1 MHGIKQWVY
10 RMYTEPCVDQQW
22 VTESI
27 LHRLPARDNMAT
39 LETVSGR
46 KIDVSNP
53 NPNDI
58 VIEDIA
64 WALSRMPRFS
74 GHSIP
79 YVPYSV
85 AQHCI
90 QVAEDLKDYGP
101 DIQLYGLLH
110 DAAEAYIN
118 DLPSPVKHIPEI
130 HAVIKKLEDSLM
142 TAIYTALKIK
152 PPTEQEESLVKI
164 ADKTQQAVEAYNFMY
179 SRGKDWNLPEV
190 SFTKLQEF
198 REPMTSIDSYH
209 KFLSYFQDLIDQSD
223 K

>member
-1 MHGIKQWVY
+1 
-10 RMYTEPCVDQQW
+10 VDRQW
-22 VTESI
+22 VTENTLLRS
-27 LHRLPARDNMAT
+27 LAQDNMAT

-53 NPNDI
+53 NPSDI

-90 QVAEDLKDYGP
+90 QVAEGLKEHGP
-101 DIQLYGLLH
+101 RIQLLGLLH

-130 HAVIKKLEDSLM
+130 HTVIKKLEDRLM
-142 TAIYTALKIK
+142 STIYTALNIQ
-152 PPTEQEESLVKI
+152 PPTLEEEQIVKI
-164 ADKTQQAVEAYNFMY
+164 SDKTQQAVEAYNFMY

-209 KFLSYFQDLIDQSD
+209 EFLSYFEDLIDRCD

>member
-1 MHGIKQWVY
+1 MAHTLIRWQNN
-10 RMYTEPCVDQQW
+10 
-22 VTESI
+22 
-27 LHRLPARDNMAT
+27 DNMAT

-46 KIDVSNP
+46 KVDVSNP
-53 NPNDI
+53 DPSSI

-79 YVPYSV
+79 YIPYSV
-85 AQHCI
+85 AQHCV
-90 QVAEDLKDYGP
+90 QVAKDLAPHGP
-101 DIQLYGLLH
+101 QIQMYGLLH

-142 TAIYTALKIK
+142 STIYTALDIK
-152 PPTEQEESLVKI
+152 PPNEEEELIVKI
-164 ADKTQQAVEAYNFMY
+164 SDKIQQAVEAYNFMY
-179 SRGKDWNLPEV
+179 SRGHDWNLPKV
-190 SFTKLQEF
+190 SFKKLQQFED
-198 REPMTSIDSYH
+198 PLTSTQAYD
-209 KFLSYFQDLIDQSD
+209 KFLFFFEELKLLSD

>member
-1 MHGIKQWVY
+1 M
-10 RMYTEPCVDQQW
+10 DQQW
-22 VTESI
+22 VTENI
-27 LHRLPARDNMAT
+27 LHHLLVRDNMAT

-53 NPNDI
+53 NPADI

-79 YVPYSV
+79 YTPYSV

-142 TAIYTALKIK
+142 TAIYTSLKIT
-152 PPTEQEESLVKI
+152 PPTEQEEALVKI

-179 SRGKDWNLPEV
+179 SRGKDWNLPDV
-190 SFTKLQEF
+190 SFIKLQEF

-209 KFLSYFQDLIDQSD
+209 KFLSYFQDLTDQCD

>member
-1 MHGIKQWVY
+1 
-10 RMYTEPCVDQQW
+10 
-22 VTESI
+22 
-27 LHRLPARDNMAT
+27 MAF

-53 NPNDI
+53 DPNTI

-90 QVAEDLKDYGP
+90 RVAEDLADSGP
-101 DIQLYGLLH
+101 RIQLLGLLH

-130 HAVIKKLEDSLM
+130 HTVIKKLEDNLM
-142 TAIYTALKIK
+142 LAVYKAVGIDPMTHDEELIVKSSDKI
-152 PPTEQEESLVKI
+152 
-164 ADKTQQAVEAYNFMY
+164 QQAVEAYNFMY
-179 SRGKDWNLPEV
+179 SRGADWNLPDV
-190 SFTKLQEF
+190 SFKKLQEF
-198 REPMTSIDSYH
+198 EPPMTSLEAYD
-209 KFLSYFQDLIDQSD
+209 KFLTFFDILKKRQ
-223 K
+223 

>member
-1 MHGIKQWVY
+1 
-10 RMYTEPCVDQQW
+10 
-22 VTESI
+22 
-27 LHRLPARDNMAT
+27 MAT

-46 KIDVSNP
+46 KVDVSNP

-79 YVPYSV
+79 YMPYSV

-90 QVAEDLKDYGP
+90 QVAEELKGLGFDRR
-101 DIQLYGLLH
+101 IQLLGLLH

-142 TAIYTALKIK
+142 AAIYTALKIQI
-152 PPTEQEESLVKI
+152 PTAKEEETVKR
-164 ADKTQQAVEAYNFMY
+164 ADKIQQAVEAYNFMY

-209 KFLSYFQDLIDQSD
+209 QFLSHFEDLVDQCD

>member
-1 MHGIKQWVY
+1 
-10 RMYTEPCVDQQW
+10 
-22 VTESI
+22 
-27 LHRLPARDNMAT
+27 MAK

-46 KIDVSNP
+46 KINITNP
-53 NPNDI
+53 DPATI

-64 WALSRMPRFS
+64 WALSRLPRFS

-90 QVAEDLKDYGP
+90 QVANDLVDSGP
-101 DIQLYGLLH
+101 RIQLFGLLH

-142 TAIYTALKIK
+142 SAIYKSLDIA
-152 PPTEQEESLVKI
+152 PPTEEEETLVKI
-164 ADKTQQAVEAYNFMY
+164 ADKTQQAVEAYNYMY
-179 SRGKDWNLPEV
+179 SRGSDWNLPEV
-190 SFTKLQEF
+190 SFKKLQEF
-198 REPMTSIDSYH
+198 ESPLTSLESYD
-209 KFLSYFQDLIDQSD
+209 KFLLFFKDLMNQCD

>member
-1 MHGIKQWVY
+1 
-10 RMYTEPCVDQQW
+10 VDQQW
-22 VTESI
+22 ATENI
-27 LHRLPARDNMAT
+27 LRHLPVQDNMAT

-53 NPNDI
+53 NPADI

-90 QVAEDLKDYGP
+90 QVAEDLKNYGP

-142 TAIYTALKIK
+142 TAIYTSLKIK
-152 PPTEQEESLVKI
+152 PPDEQEEALVKI

-198 REPMTSIDSYH
+198 KEPMTSIDSYH
-209 KFLSYFQDLIDQSD
+209 KFLSYFQDLTDQCD

>member
-1 MHGIKQWVY
+1 MA
-10 RMYTEPCVDQQW
+10 QQW
-22 VTESI
+22 VTENI
-27 LHRLPARDNMAT
+27 LHLSLAQDNMAT

-53 NPNDI
+53 NPEDI

-90 QVAEDLKDYGP
+90 QVAEDLKEYGP
-101 DIQLYGLLH
+101 DVQLYGLLH

-142 TAIYTALKIK
+142 TVIYTALKIT
-152 PPTEQEESLVKI
+152 PPTEEQEALVKI

-179 SRGKDWNLPEV
+179 SRGKDWNLPKV

-198 REPMTSIDSYH
+198 KEPMTSIDSYH
-209 KFLSYFQDLIDQSD
+209 HFLSYFEELSMLRD

>member
-1 MHGIKQWVY
+1 M
-10 RMYTEPCVDQQW
+10 DQRW
-22 VTESI
+22 VTENI
-27 LHRLPARDNMAT
+27 LHHLLVRDNMAT

-53 NPNDI
+53 DPADI

-79 YVPYSV
+79 YTPYSV

-142 TAIYTALKIK
+142 TAIYTSLKIT
-152 PPTEQEESLVKI
+152 PPTEQEEALVKI

-179 SRGKDWNLPEV
+179 SRGKDWNLPDV
-190 SFTKLQEF
+190 SFIKLQEF

-209 KFLSYFQDLIDQSD
+209 KFLSYFQDLTDQCD

>member
-1 MHGIKQWVY
+1 
-10 RMYTEPCVDQQW
+10 VDQQW
-22 VTESI
+22 ATESI
-27 LHRLPARDNMAT
+27 LHRLPARGNMAT

-53 NPNDI
+53 DPNDI

-79 YVPYSV
+79 YTPYSV

-130 HAVIKKLEDSLM
+130 YAVIKKLEDSLM

-152 PPTEQEESLVKI
+152 LPTEQEEALVKV

-179 SRGKDWNLPEV
+179 SRGKDWNLPDV
-190 SFTKLQEF
+190 SFIKLQEF

-209 KFLSYFQDLIDQSD
+209 KFLSYFQDLIDQCD

>member
-1 MHGIKQWVY
+1 V
-10 RMYTEPCVDQQW
+10 VQQW
-22 VTESI
+22 ATENI
-27 LHRLPARDNMAT
+27 LHRSLVQDNMAT

-46 KIDVSNP
+46 KVDVSNP

-90 QVAEDLKDYGP
+90 QVAEELKEHGP
-101 DIQLYGLLH
+101 GIQLLGLLH

-130 HAVIKKLEDSLM
+130 HVVIKKLEDSLM
-142 TAIYTALKIK
+142 DAIYTSLKID
-152 PPTEQEESLVKI
+152 PPTLEEEEIVKR

-209 KFLSYFQDLIDQSD
+209 KFLSYFKDLVDQCD

>member
-1 MHGIKQWVY
+1 
-10 RMYTEPCVDQQW
+10 
-22 VTESI
+22 
-27 LHRLPARDNMAT
+27 MAY

-46 KIDVSNP
+46 KVDVSNP
-53 NPNDI
+53 DPSTI

-79 YVPYSV
+79 YTPYSV

-90 QVAEDLKDYGP
+90 QVANDLKEHGP
-101 DIQLYGLLH
+101 DIQLFGLLH

-142 TAIYTALKIK
+142 EAIYKSLDID
-152 PPTEQEESLVKI
+152 PPTYDEEVIVKQ
-164 ADKTQQAVEAYNFMY
+164 ADKTQQAVEAYNYMY

-190 SFTKLQEF
+190 SFKKLQEF
-198 REPMTSIDSYH
+198 EDPLTSLDAYD
-209 KFLSYFQDLIDQSD
+209 KFLFFFTELRNLSD

>member
-1 MHGIKQWVY
+1 
-10 RMYTEPCVDQQW
+10 
-22 VTESI
+22 
-27 LHRLPARDNMAT
+27 MAK

-53 NPNDI
+53 DPSTI

-74 GHSIP
+74 GHTIP

-90 QVAEDLKDYGP
+90 RVAEELKPYGSLM
-101 DIQLYGLLH
+101 QMHGLLH

-130 HAVIKKLEDSLM
+130 HVVIKRLEDKLM
-142 TAIYTALKIK
+142 TAVYQSLKIV
-152 PPTEQEESLVKI
+152 PPSEEEELIVKV
-164 ADKTQQAVEAYNFMY
+164 ADKNQQAVEAYNFMY
-179 SRGKDWNLPEV
+179 TRGSDWNLPEV
-190 SFTKLQEF
+190 SFKKLQEF
-198 REPMTSIDSYH
+198 EQPLTSVEAYD
-209 KFLSYFQDLIDQSD
+209 KFLLVFNDLKLSCD

>member
-1 MHGIKQWVY
+1 M
-10 RMYTEPCVDQQW
+10 
-22 VTESI
+22 S
-27 LHRLPARDNMAT
+27 T

-46 KIDVSNP
+46 KINITNP
-53 NPNDI
+53 DPTTI

-64 WALSRMPRFS
+64 WALSRLPRFS

-90 QVAEDLKDYGP
+90 QVAEDLKEYGP
-101 DIQLYGLLH
+101 RVQLLGLLH

-142 TAIYTALKIK
+142 DAIYKSLGIAQ
-152 PPTEQEESLVKI
+152 PTPAEEQLVKI
-164 ADKTQQAVEAYNFMY
+164 ADKTQQAVEAYNYMY
-179 SRGKDWNLPEV
+179 SRGSDWNLPEV

-209 KFLSYFQDLIDQSD
+209 KFLSYFEELAT
-223 K
+223 

>member
-1 MHGIKQWVY
+1 MG
-10 RMYTEPCVDQQW
+10 QQW
-22 VTESI
+22 VTENI
-27 LHRLPARDNMAT
+27 LHHLPARDNMAT

-46 KIDVSNP
+46 KVDVSNP
-53 NPNDI
+53 NPSDI

-90 QVAEDLKDYGP
+90 QVAEELKEHGP
-101 DIQLYGLLH
+101 GIQLLGLLH

-142 TAIYTALKIK
+142 AAIYTALKIN
-152 PPTEQEESLVKI
+152 PPTPEEEEIVKR

>member
-1 MHGIKQWVY
+1 VA
-10 RMYTEPCVDQQW
+10 QQW
-22 VTESI
+22 VTENI
-27 LHRLPARDNMAT
+27 LHRLPVRDNMAT

-79 YVPYSV
+79 YTPYSV

-101 DIQLYGLLH
+101 NIQLYGLLH

-142 TAIYTALKIK
+142 TAIYTALKINH
-152 PPTEQEESLVKI
+152 PTVEEEALVKI

-209 KFLSYFQDLIDQSD
+209 KFLSYFQDLTDQCD

>member
-1 MHGIKQWVY
+1 
-10 RMYTEPCVDQQW
+10 
-22 VTESI
+22 
-27 LHRLPARDNMAT
+27 MAT

-53 NPNDI
+53 DPSTI

-85 AQHCI
+85 AQHCVR
-90 QVAEDLKDYGP
+90 VAEDLEDSGP
-101 DIQLYGLLH
+101 RIQLLGLLH

-130 HAVIKKLEDSLM
+130 HAVIKKLEDNLM
-142 TAIYTALKIK
+142 LAVYKAVGIAPMTPNEAVIVKSSDKI
-152 PPTEQEESLVKI
+152 
-164 ADKTQQAVEAYNFMY
+164 QQAVEAYNFMY
-179 SRGKDWNLPEV
+179 SRGADWNLPDV
-190 SFTKLQEF
+190 SFKKLQEF
-198 REPMTSIDSYH
+198 ESPMTSLEAYD
-209 KFLSYFQDLIDQSD
+209 KFLSFFDSLMKRQ
-223 K
+223 

>member
-1 MHGIKQWVY
+1 MAS
-10 RMYTEPCVDQQW
+10 T
-22 VTESI
+22 
-27 LHRLPARDNMAT
+27 LHLLPARGNMAT

-53 NPNDI
+53 NPDDI

-90 QVAEDLKDYGP
+90 QVAEELKEHGSR
-101 DIQLYGLLH
+101 IQLLGLLH

-142 TAIYTALKIK
+142 TAIYTAVKID
-152 PPTEQEESLVKI
+152 PPTLEEEAIVKI

-179 SRGKDWNLPEV
+179 SRGKDWNLPVV

-209 KFLSYFQDLIDQSD
+209 EFLSYFEDLIDRCD

>member
-1 MHGIKQWVY
+1 
-10 RMYTEPCVDQQW
+10 
-22 VTESI
+22 
-27 LHRLPARDNMAT
+27 MAT

-46 KIDVSNP
+46 KVDVTNP
-53 NPNDI
+53 DPGSI

-79 YVPYSV
+79 YIPYSV
-85 AQHCI
+85 AQHCV
-90 QVAEDLKDYGP
+90 QVAKDLAPHGP
-101 DIQLYGLLH
+101 QIQMYGLLH

-142 TAIYTALKIK
+142 STIYTALDIK
-152 PPTEQEESLVKI
+152 PPNEEEELIVKI
-164 ADKTQQAVEAYNFMY
+164 SDKIQQAVEAYNFMY
-179 SRGKDWNLPEV
+179 SRGHDWNLPKV
-190 SFTKLQEF
+190 SFKKLQQFED
-198 REPMTSIDSYH
+198 PLTSTQAYD
-209 KFLSYFQDLIDQSD
+209 KFLSFFEELKLLSD